1 VERSRFRG
9 HPLCKV
15 LTDAQLD
22 RLASC
27 ARDVSVEDGA
37 LVFRD
42 GAVADALYLLRDG
55 CVTLE
60 QHVAGQGVIKVESLC
75 AGDIL
80 GLSWLFPAAQW
91 TLDARAVGTVDAI
104 ALDAEGLRQAMQDDP
119 ALGLALLTHVVG
131 ALYRRLMRARLQ
143 RLDVYRMG
151 V

>member
-9 HPLCKV
+9 HPLFKV
-15 LTDAQLD
+15 LTEAQLD
-22 RLASC
+22 RLVPC
-27 ARDVSVEDGA
+27 AREATFEDGV

-42 GAVADALYLLRDG
+42 GAIADALYLLRAG
-55 CVTLE
+55 CVALE
-60 QHVAGQGVIKVESLC
+60 QHVPGQGVIKVESLC

-80 GLSWLFPAAQW
+80 GLSWLFPTAQW
-91 TLDARAVGTVDAI
+91 TLDARAVGTVEAV
-104 ALDAEGLRQAMQDDP
+104 ALDAAGLRQAMQEDP